1 MPFPTSTIA
10 TTTITTAFSTAYI
23 SDHSCF
29 VLRHAWRNSPKQF
42 PCIFA
47 FFFLF
52 FAFVIT
58 SRVFPSFPPRGSRNL
73 ESRIFLQHFRP
84 VLEIV
89 CANRQGSWVVQW
101 VCCTLTHLFSA
112 LVTSTSANFESLR
125 RALGTALEWPDA
137 KQRAHQVREWGIE
150 VGPAQLYNF
159 VLQNYICRLTG
170 DLAIACYLAQ
180 S

>member
-1 MPFPTSTIA
+1 MLLLQSPRHSPLLIFL
-10 TTTITTAFSTAYI
+10 ITLASCCDTLEETA
-23 SDHSCF
+23 
-29 VLRHAWRNSPKQF
+29 LNSSLVYL
-42 PCIFA
+42 
-47 FFFLF
+47 LF

-84 VLEIV
+84 VLEFV

-150 VGPAQLYNF
+150 VRPAQLYNF
-159 VLQNYICRLTG
+159 GLQNYICRLTG